1 MKNFNSRMT
10 SGGFVMY
17 SKEISLLISPEAAI
31 IFGELVSWSEM
42 KIDQED
48 YIEIDGKAF
57 FMFSM
62 DDMELETGLTPRRIR
77 PVLTKLIELNLI
89 ERVRTGTRAQNH
101 FHVVEDTLYN
111 MLKEYEGTR
120 RQRMKKIRADRRRKA
135 KENVAEARE
144 AAPVVKKARKKRQAK
159 QDKPVKAAEP
169 AAAAA
174 PGIDDL
180 LPSGM
185 DQQQQEQPAAAP
197 GMTLTEIIRDDQLG
211 AIYEYIEVSYSQN
224 MPVKLSADEI
234 AEVCSYIRRKTNYT
248 EFNPLDIDQAFYE
261 LAAMDASQV
270 SKPTH
275 FLGGAIAKAAGK
287 RKLVNHAKGSQA
299 AANKN
304 RGELIEYLRA
314 KDPNHVLVKRYD
326 EEMKT
331 YTR

>member
-1 MKNFNSRMT
+1 MKNFNSRIT
-10 SGGFVMY
+10 GAGGFVMY

-48 YIEIDGKAF
+48 YIEIDGKPF

-89 ERVRTGTRAQNH
+89 ERVRTGRQAQNH

-135 KENVAEARE
+135 KEKVAEATK

-159 QDKPVKAAEP
+159 PVEAAP
-169 AAAAA
+169 VA

-185 DQQQQEQPAAAP
+185 DQQQEQKAASP

-211 AIYEYIEVSYSQN
+211 AIYEYIEVSYSQD
-224 MPVKLSADEI
+224 MPEKLTADEI
-234 AEVCSYIRRKTNYT
+234 AEVCTYIRRKTNYT

-261 LAAMDASQV
+261 LAGMEPSQV

-275 FLGGAIAKAAGK
+275 FLGAAIAKAAGK
-287 RKLVNHAKGSQA
+287 RKLVSHAKGSKA
-299 AANKN
+299 AENKN
-304 RGELIEYLRA
+304 RGELVEYLRA

-326 EEMKT
+326 EEMKSFT
-331 YTR
+331 S